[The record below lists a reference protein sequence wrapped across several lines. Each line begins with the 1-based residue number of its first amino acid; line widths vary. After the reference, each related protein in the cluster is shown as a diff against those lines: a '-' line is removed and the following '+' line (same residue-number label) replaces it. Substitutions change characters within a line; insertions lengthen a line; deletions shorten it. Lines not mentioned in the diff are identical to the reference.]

1 MTTATSRSV
10 KPPKSVAELE
20 NIATAQDWRVERR
33 NEKVLFYPPDGPVIS
48 TPARTQ
54 GDRHYQNTLHRLIR
68 NGLKVPGYTREDL
81 PPDEEDTQEEQ
92 PEMDVAAVAAALEAA
107 VQMVEE
113 LADQYATFRRATQ
126 ESLMELRRDMQTALA
141 LAAPVPSLED
151 RVQRLEDAEFISAAD
166 FARRAQGIITEVEK
180 VAAKADPIASFR
192 ARLKT

>member
-10 KPPKSVAELE
+10 KPPKSVTELE
-20 NIATAQDWRVERR
+20 SIATAQDWRVERR
-33 NEKVLFYPPDGPVIS
+33 NEKVFFYPPEGPVIS
-48 TPARTQ
+48 TSARTQ

-81 PPDEEDTQEEQ
+81 PPEDDETQAEQ

-141 LAAPVPSLED
+141 LAGPVPSIED
-151 RVQRLEDAEFISAAD
+151 RLQRIEDADFISAAD

-192 ARLKT
+192 ARLKP